1 MFIQSEQNKIIIDRL
16 KSFGVSLEISEEAL
30 ANQSDSLAGKI
41 FVVSGVFTTVS
52 RDELKKMIEDNGGKV
67 GSSISSKT
75 NYLIA
80 GNGMGPSK
88 KTKAENLNIPIL
100 SERGY
105 EALKN

>member
-1 MFIQSEQNKIIIDRL
+1 
-16 KSFGVSLEISEEAL
+16 
-30 ANQSDSLAGKI
+30 
-41 FVVSGVFTTVS
+41 VVSGVFESYS
-52 RDELKKMIEDNGGKV
+52 REELKKEIESLGGIIV
-67 GSSISSKT
+67 SSISSKT

-100 SERGY
+100 SETAY

>member
-1 MFIQSEQNKIIIDRL
+1 
-16 KSFGVSLEISEEAL
+16 
-30 ANQSDSLAGKI
+30 
-41 FVVSGVFTTVS
+41 VSGVFETYS
-52 RDELKKMIEDNGGKV
+52 REELKKEIESLGGIIV
-67 GSSISSKT
+67 SSISSKT

-100 SERGY
+100 SETAY